1 MDYKILIQATQQQ
14 AGDEDAKLSISYGG
28 ATVASE
34 VPITS
39 TDDSNPTNVVFEIT
53 GAPASGDSTSID
65 LVCTL
70 VNDYYVDSSTDR
82 RITLQGVYYTD
93 KADSTNYKRWN
104 QTTGVWDI
112 ISTFDSTTMM
122 LSQFEAVSG
131 DDQPS
136 DFLSGQYVIL
146 YSDPATITI
155 NLTGTSGMSG
165 DYPASEENPK

>member
-1 MDYKILIQATQQQ
+1 MDYKILISAVQTS

-39 TDDSNPTNVVFEIT
+39 TDSANPTNVVFEIT
-53 GAPASGDSTSID
+53 GAPDSGDSTSVD

-70 VNDYYVDSSTDR
+70 DNDYYVDSSTDR
-82 RITLQGVYYTD
+82 RITMQAVYYTD
-93 KADSTNYKRWN
+93 KADGTNYKRWGS
-104 QTTGVWDI
+104 TTGVWDT

-122 LSQFEAVSG
+122 MSQFEAVSG
-131 DDQPS
+131 DDQSS
-136 DFLSGQYVIL
+136 DFLAGQYVII
-146 YSDPATITI
+146 YSDPATVTI

-165 DYPASEENPK
+165 DYPASEENPR